1 MTTVTGHAIA
11 QKRNELGISQA
22 HLAQQ
27 LGISRNYLS
36 QIETGKANNLSHSLY
51 TKLLQFLNDVP
62 ISQEAGRLDQIIER
76 LDKIDERVNEILELA
91 EKVLRGR

>member
-1 MTTVTGHAIA
+1 MTTVTGHSVA
-11 QKRNELGISQA
+11 QKRNDLGISQA

-62 ISQEAGRLDQIIER
+62 VSQEPAKLDQIIAR
-76 LDKIDERVNEILELA
+76 LDKIDERVNDLLELA
-91 EKVLRGR
+91 ERVLRGR